1 MLLNL
6 ILLETDT
13 TTFLTKNWYY
23 IAATLTSITGVIFAI
38 KSYYKKNN
46 IPITK
51 TSRNKSINVNPTIS
65 STSSPTNNIN
75 VNVNTNETPKVE
87 KEKSK
92 TTKSTDNREA
102 LIDSLKSKVQI
113 LFIDD
118 DSKFNVVKILKD
130 SGWKKTLTVTDIK
143 SIDIPIIKESDIFFV
158 DINGVGKLLGCE
170 YEGLDIALMLKQK
183 YPKKKTVIYSA
194 NKNNNAFHKAWDLCD
209 YKLEKNALP
218 YQFQGLVEQYS
229 IELFT

>member
-1 MLLNL
+1 
-6 ILLETDT
+6 
-13 TTFLTKNWYY
+13 
-23 IAATLTSITGVIFAI
+23 
-38 KSYYKKNN
+38 
-46 IPITK
+46 
-51 TSRNKSINVNPTIS
+51 
-65 STSSPTNNIN
+65 
-75 VNVNTNETPKVE
+75 
-87 KEKSK
+87 
-92 TTKSTDNREA
+92 
-102 LIDSLKSKVQI
+102 
-113 LFIDD
+113 
-118 DSKFNVVKILKD
+118 
-130 SGWKKTLTVTDIK
+130 
-143 SIDIPIIKESDIFFV
+143 V